1 MAKNARLLELG
12 PANIYLY
19 LRPRAF
25 LLINSEPPYTDP
37 DSGVYVQAYKGG
49 NLAPDRP
56 GNSITVEFKNDGASQ
71 DLSVTV
77 STYAITVHLATDP
90 YSAVTSTADDVIEA
104 LTNSDQ
110 ARGLITAAREV
121 GGDGSGFVDVYAATP
136 LAGGSETGVA
146 TDVGFLGDAVA
157 YQVTTE
163 TANLTG
169 AQTGNVPQNKVVI
182 GGMTKV
188 VIPFK
193 EISLDNLR
201 LGVPS
206 ARVVENSDK
215 SKRRV
220 DFTVAVGSDLRSL
233 ALKMEIR
240 KIKGGFESS
249 EPKDIIIIP
258 EISPAEGEVNFPF
271 APTTQREIMTNWYA
285 WPDSITQRWAFLGDE
300 NP

>member
-25 LLINSEPPYTDP
+25 LTIANAVPSANST
-37 DSGVYVQAYKGG
+37 VYVQAYKGG

-56 GNSITVEFKNDGASQ
+56 GNSIRIAFVNDGASQ
-71 DLSVTV
+71 ALSVTV
-77 STYAITVHLATDP
+77 STYDITVHLAT
-90 YSAVTSTADDVIEA
+90 SAGSVVTSTAQNVIDA
-104 LTNSDQ
+104 LTNSAQ
-110 ARGLITAAREV
+110 ARGLITAARGV
-121 GGDGSGFVDVYAATP
+121 GGDGTAVVEAHAITA
-136 LAGGSETGVA
+136 LASGSETGVA

-169 AQTGNVPQNKVVI
+169 AQAGNVPLNKVVI
-182 GGMTKV
+182 GGMCKV

-206 ARVVENSDK
+206 ARLVENADST
-215 SKRRV
+215 KRRV
-220 DFTVAVGSDLRSL
+220 DFTVAVGADLRSL
-233 ALKMEIR
+233 ARKMEIR
-240 KIKGGFESS
+240 KIKGGFEST

-285 WPDSITQRWAFLGDE
+285 WPDDTTGRWAFLGDE

>member
-12 PANIYLY
+12 PANIYLF
-19 LRPRAF
+19 LRTRAS
-25 LLINSEPPYTDP
+25 LLVRNASPDP
-37 DSGVYVQAYKGG
+37 DSDVYIEAYQPG

-56 GNSITVEFKNDGASQ
+56 GNSISVAFVVDGPSSV
-71 DLSVTV
+71 LSVTV
-77 STYAITVHLATDP
+77 ATFAITVHLATDP
-90 YSAVTSTADDVIEA
+90 YSVITSTADDVIEA
-104 LTNSDQ
+104 LTESAQ
-110 ARGLITAAREV
+110 ARGLVTAARGV
-121 GGDGSGFVDVYAATP
+121 GFVGPSDVVEAHSAAF
-136 LAGGSETGVA
+136 LMGGNDTGVA

-169 AQTGNVPQNKVVI
+169 AQSGNVPQNKVVI
-182 GGMTKV
+182 GGMAKV

-206 ARVVENSDK
+206 ARLVQNQDQ

-220 DFTVAVGSDLRSL
+220 DFTVAVGADLRSQ

-240 KIKGGFESS
+240 KIKGGFESTI
-249 EPKDIIIIP
+249 PRDIIVIP

>member
-12 PANIYLY
+12 PANIYLF
-19 LRPRAF
+19 LRSRANF
-25 LLINSEPPYTDP
+25 LFRNAVPNPNSD
-37 DSGVYVQAYKGG
+37 VYVEAYQGG
-49 NLAPDRP
+49 NLPPDRP
-56 GNSITVEFKNDGASQ
+56 GDSISVTFDASTSNQ
-71 DLSVTV
+71 VLSVSV
-77 STYAITVHLATDP
+77 STFAITVFLATDP
-90 YSAVTSTADDVIEA
+90 YSVITSTANDVIEA
-104 LTNSDQ
+104 LTDSAQ
-110 ARGLITAAREV
+110 ARGLVTATRGV
-121 GGDGSGFVDVYAATP
+121 GGDGTAVVEAHTATF
-136 LAGGSETGVA
+136 LTGGSETGVA

-206 ARVVENSDK
+206 ARLVQNADR

-220 DFTVAVGSDLRSL
+220 DFTVAVGADLRSQSL
-233 ALKMEIR
+233 RMEIR
-240 KIKGGFESS
+240 KIKGGFESTL
-249 EPKDIIIIP
+249 PQDIIVIP

-271 APTTQREIMTNWYA
+271 APVTQREILTNWYA
-285 WPDSITQRWAFLGDE
+285 WPDSITSRWAFLGDE

>member
-25 LLINSEPPYTDP
+25 LLIRNAIPAVNSD
-37 DSGVYVQAYKGG
+37 VYVQAYKGG
-49 NLAPDRP
+49 NLSPDRP
-56 GNSITVEFKNDGASQ
+56 GNSIRIAFTNDGVNIP
-71 DLSVTV
+71 LSVTV
-77 STYAITVHLATDP
+77 ATYDITVHLATNG
-90 YSAVTSTADDVIEA
+90 SGTITSTAQNVIDA
-104 LTNSDQ
+104 LTNSGQ
-110 ARGLITAAREV
+110 ARGLITAARGI
-121 GGDGSGFVDVYAATP
+121 GGNGSAVVEAKAMTA
-136 LAGGSETGVA
+136 LASGSETGVA
-146 TDVGFLGDAVA
+146 TDVGFLGDSVA

-163 TANLTG
+163 AANLTG
-169 AQTGNVPQNKVVI
+169 AQAGNVPLNKVII
-182 GGMTKV
+182 GGMCKV

-206 ARVVENSDK
+206 ARIIENSDQ

-220 DFTVAVGSDLRSL
+220 DFTVAVGADMRSL
-233 ALKMEIR
+233 AFKMEIR

-258 EISPAEGEVNFPF
+258 EISAAEGEVNFPF
-271 APTTQREIMTNWYA
+271 APTTQREILTNWYA
-285 WPDSITQRWAFLGDE
+285 WPDDVTGRWAFLGDE
-300 NP
+300 QP

>member
-1 MAKNARLLELG
+1 V
-12 PANIYLY
+12 
-19 LRPRAF
+19 
-25 LLINSEPPYTDP
+25 S
-37 DSGVYVQAYKGG
+37 
-49 NLAPDRP
+49 
-56 GNSITVEFKNDGASQ
+56 
-71 DLSVTV
+71 V
-77 STYAITVHLATDP
+77 STYDITVYLETDA
-90 YSAVTSTADDVIEA
+90 YSVVLSTADEVIQA
-104 LTNSDQ
+104 LTESGQ

-121 GGDGSGFVDVYAATP
+121 GGDGTSVVTAHAFTA
-136 LAGGSETGVA
+136 LSGGSETGVA
-146 TDVGFLGDAVA
+146 TDVGYLGDAVA

-163 TANLTG
+163 AANLTG
-169 AQTGNVPQNKVVI
+169 AQAGNVPLNKVII

-206 ARVVENSDK
+206 ARVIENADQ

-220 DFTVAVGSDLRSL
+220 DFTVAVGADMRSL
-233 ALKMEIR
+233 SLKMEIR

-249 EPKDIIIIP
+249 APKDIIIIP

-271 APTTQREIMTNWYA
+271 APTTQREILTNWYA
-285 WPDSITQRWAFLGDE
+285 WPDDVTGRWAFLGDE